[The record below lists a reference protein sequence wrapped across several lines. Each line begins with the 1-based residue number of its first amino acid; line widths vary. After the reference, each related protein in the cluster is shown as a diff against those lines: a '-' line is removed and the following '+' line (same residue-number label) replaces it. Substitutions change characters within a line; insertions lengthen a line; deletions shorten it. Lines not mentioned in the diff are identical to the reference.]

1 MEAHRIETVVQSN
14 NRVVLENLPF
24 DEGDEV
30 EVIILETKGSR
41 KDENRENPYPLR
53 GTPYRYD
60 DPFSPLFSLEDW
72 KPLE

>member
-14 NRVVLENLPF
+14 SRVVLENLPF
-24 DEGDEV
+24 DEGDKV
-30 EVIILETKGSR
+30 EVIILEAGGPQEKA
-41 KDENRENPYPLR
+41 DLENPYPLR

-72 KPLE
+72 KPFE